1 MADFNKT
8 NQRNLIP
15 HKVKYFPHQVDFF
28 EVLKLQGRN
37 VSQFIRVAVDRAID
51 QEKNKQ

>member
-1 MADFNKT
+1 MSGFPNKH
-8 NQRNLIP
+8 QNL
-15 HKVKYFPHQVDFF
+15 QVRPARFSQQQLDYF

-51 QEKNKQ
+51 QERNKK